1 MKRYQPVNEL
11 SVGRH
16 LLIVVAAFGILV
28 SQLLMKQGVTRG
40 GPITVGSPE
49 QLWGLM
55 QRILTT
61 PTLFLGYVLSFA
73 TGLLWLVI
81 LSRVELSYAVP
92 LMTGIYFLLL
102 LLTSMLVLGE
112 SVTPAHWLGTLLI
125 LSGIAL
131 IARSG

>member
-1 MKRYQPVNEL
+1 VNEF

-16 LLIVVAAFGILV
+16 VLIVAAAFGVLV
-28 SQLLMKQGVTRG
+28 SQLLMKRGVTHG
-40 GPITVGSPE
+40 GPITVGSLE

-81 LSRVELSYAVP
+81 LSRVDLSYAVP

-102 LLTSMLVLGE
+102 LLTSTLVLRE
-112 SVTPAHWLGTLLI
+112 SVTPVHWLGTLLI
-125 LSGIAL
+125 VTGIYL
-131 IARSG
+131 TARSG

>member
-1 MKRYQPVNEL
+1 VNEL

-16 LLIVVAAFGILV
+16 LLIAAVAFGLLV

-40 GPITVGSPE
+40 GPITVGSLE
-49 QLWGLM
+49 QLWGLI

-81 LSRVELSYAVP
+81 LSRLDLSYAVP
-92 LMTGIYFLLL
+92 LMTGLYFLML
-102 LLTSMLVLGE
+102 LLTSVLVLRE
-112 SVTPAHWLGTLLI
+112 SVTPEHWLGTLLI
-125 LSGIAL
+125 VAGIYL
-131 IARSG
+131 TARSG